1 MGPDESGTVLAVP
14 RTKGAEVTNRVVSC
28 VLILTPKEAS
38 MHAVVV
44 RVNIDDSEAA
54 TARLREEVVPR
65 VSQAPGFV
73 AGYWTR
79 KDDTGLSMLVFE
91 SEEAATNA
99 EERVRANMPD
109 AVTLES
115 TEVREVVANA

>member
-1 MGPDESGTVLAVP
+1 V
-14 RTKGAEVTNRVVSC
+14 
-28 VLILTPKEAS
+28 
-38 MHAVVV
+38 HAIVV
-44 RVNIDDSEAA
+44 RVNIDDPEAA
-54 TARLREEVVPR
+54 TARLRADVVPS

-79 KDDTGLSMLVFE
+79 KDSSGLSMLVFE

-99 EERVRANMPD
+99 EARVRANVPD
-109 AVTLES
+109 GVNVES

>member
-1 MGPDESGTVLAVP
+1 
-14 RTKGAEVTNRVVSC
+14 
-28 VLILTPKEAS
+28 
-38 MHAVVV
+38 MHALVVTV
-44 RVNIDDSEAA
+44 KIDDPDAA
-54 TARLREEVVPR
+54 ASRLREEIVPR

-91 SEEAATNA
+91 SEDAATSA

-115 TEVREVVANA
+115 TEIREVVANA

>member
-1 MGPDESGTVLAVP
+1 
-14 RTKGAEVTNRVVSC
+14 
-28 VLILTPKEAS
+28 

-44 RVNIDDSEAA
+44 KVNIDDPDPA

-73 AGYWTR
+73 AAYWTR
-79 KDDTGLSMLVFE
+79 KDNTGLSMLVFE

-99 EERVRANMPD
+99 EERVRENMPE

-115 TEVREVVANA
+115 TEIREVVARA

>member
-1 MGPDESGTVLAVP
+1 
-14 RTKGAEVTNRVVSC
+14 
-28 VLILTPKEAS
+28 
-38 MHAVVV
+38 MHAIVV
-44 RVNIDDSEAA
+44 RVSIDDAEAA
-54 TARLREEVVPR
+54 TARLREDVVPR

-79 KDDTGLSMLVFE
+79 KEGTGLSMLVFE

-99 EERVRANMPD
+99 EQRVRANLPEG
-109 AVTLES
+109 VNLES

>member
-1 MGPDESGTVLAVP
+1 MY
-14 RTKGAEVTNRVVSC
+14 
-28 VLILTPKEAS
+28 
-38 MHAVVV
+38 AVVV
-44 RVNIDDSEAA
+44 RVNVDDSEAA
-54 TARLREEVVPR
+54 MARLREEVVPR

-91 SEEAATNA
+91 SEEAATKA

-109 AVTLES
+109 AVTLDS

>member
-1 MGPDESGTVLAVP
+1 
-14 RTKGAEVTNRVVSC
+14 
-28 VLILTPKEAS
+28 
-38 MHAVVV
+38 MHAIVV
-44 RVNIDDSEAA
+44 RVNIDDSEAD
-54 TARLREEVVPR
+54 TVQLREEVVPR

-79 KDDTGLSMLVFE
+79 KDNTGLAMLVFE
-91 SEEAATNA
+91 SEEAATSA

>member
-1 MGPDESGTVLAVP
+1 
-14 RTKGAEVTNRVVSC
+14 
-28 VLILTPKEAS
+28 
-38 MHAVVV
+38 MHAIVV
-44 RVNIDDSEAA
+44 RVSIDDPEAA
-54 TARLREEVVPR
+54 MTRLREDVVPS

-79 KDDTGLSMLVFE
+79 KDGTGLSMLVFE

-99 EERVRANMPD
+99 EARVRAKVPEG
-109 AVTLES
+109 VKIES